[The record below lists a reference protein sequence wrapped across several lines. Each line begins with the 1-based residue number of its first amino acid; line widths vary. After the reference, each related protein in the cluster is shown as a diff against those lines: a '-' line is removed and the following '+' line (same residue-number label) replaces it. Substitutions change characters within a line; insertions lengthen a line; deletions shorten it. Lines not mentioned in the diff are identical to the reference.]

1 MSEVDGRRGLAE
13 LTIPGTH
20 DSGARRGGLRL
31 ETQALDLE
39 GQLAAGIRFLD
50 IRLNRRAGA
59 LRVFHGEADQRLEL
73 GADVVAPVT
82 GFLRAHPG
90 ETVVMSVK
98 QEAADDPPAFAAAFE
113 RSVAGGSFHTG
124 QSFPRLDEVR
134 GKIVL
139 LRRYAGGSL
148 GIAAEPAD
156 WADDATFAIEAPGG
170 WLRVEDEWR
179 LTLGRRGPFEAKW
192 ASVAGSLAAAA
203 AGSAADW
210 HVTFTSATGDIVY
223 PRLIALG
230 VPFAPGINR
239 RLRDYA
245 AQAAGRLGTV
255 VMDFPDRAVIERL
268 IDVNRRA

>member
-1 MSEVDGRRGLAE
+1 MSEIDGRRGLAE

-31 ETQALDLE
+31 ETQALDLA

-59 LRVFHGEADQRLEL
+59 LRVFHGEADQGLEL
-73 GADVVAPVT
+73 GADVVAPVAA
-82 GFLRAHPG
+82 FLGDHPG

-98 QEAADDPPAFAAAFE
+98 QEAADDPAAFAAAFE
-113 RSVAGGSFHTG
+113 RSVADGSFHTAPA
-124 QSFPRLDEVR
+124 FPRLEEAR
-134 GKIVL
+134 GRIVL

-156 WADDATFAIEAPGG
+156 WRDDATFAIAAPGG

-179 LTLGRRGPFEAKW
+179 LALGRRGPFEAKW
-192 ASVAGSLAAAA
+192 AAVAGSLAAAA

-210 HVTFTSATGDIVY
+210 HLTFTSATGDIVY

-239 RLRDYA
+239 RLREYA
-245 AQAAGRLGTV
+245 AGAGGRLGTV
-255 VMDFPDRAVIERL
+255 VMDFPDTDLIERL